1 MAGQWSAARTGKP
14 WPPHCPGS
22 LQADTAWPRGPV
34 NRGRFARKQ
43 EDVVCQGRGPGFC
56 KPPGPP
62 VALWVQPDS
71 APPRARP
78 PGMPRTGGAAQ
89 ACEVRS
95 LGGRAGPG
103 PARPPVRL
111 HTGHADP
118 LVCRPGGGLSS
129 QGSCEARRVEVPVE
143 ADVAWWPC
151 SWLRTEVGRSGCEHG
166 QRPCHKSGAVQCAE
180 QRARQLAGRAGTWP
194 SSDFLRLEDQVTPP
208 GEKCDG

>member
-1 MAGQWSAARTGKP
+1 MCVWWWTGLARRRGGSVVCSQDGEALAPPLPRQPAGRHCVAPWAGEPREVRKETRGRCLPRERPWFLQTTWTPCGSVGAARRSPT
-14 WPPHCPGS
+14 
-22 LQADTAWPRGPV
+22 
-34 NRGRFARKQ
+34 
-43 EDVVCQGRGPGFC
+43 QG
-56 KPPGPP
+56 
-62 VALWVQPDS
+62 S
-71 APPRARP
+71 APRHAQDW
-78 PGMPRTGGAAQ
+78 GAAQ

-151 SWLRTEVGRSGCEHG
+151 SWPRTEVGRSGCEHG
-166 QRPCHKSGAVQCAE
+166 QRLVPQVGGCPVCGAEGPA
-180 QRARQLAGRAGTWP
+180 AGRQGRHMA
-194 SSDFLRLEDQVTPP
+194 FQ
-208 GEKCDG
+208 